1 MPESSNTGGRKPRV
15 SDRDLLDVFRSTAD
29 PVLSTAEVADA
40 VPIKRRG
47 VLNRLRDLEDAGELA
62 SKQIGG
68 RNTVWWIL
76 DGGDADT
83 FDAEELHGDP
93 STTLAGESG
102 ESDARADAV
111 DDATDGPADP
121 PADAHGAD
129 AAAEEDALD
138 TARERVD
145 ELDLAGSG
153 ADYDRRRDAVL
164 KMYRY
169 LRERPGE
176 RVSKS
181 DFADLLDGDDV
192 GYGGGF
198 ASLWGN
204 WVKGSGDRPNTLDTL
219 PGVELRGDDYV
230 FEVDP

>member
-192 GYGGGF
+192 GYGGG
-198 ASLWGN
+198 
-204 WVKGSGDRPNTLDTL
+204 
-219 PGVELRGDDYV
+219 
-230 FEVDP
+230 

>member
-47 VLNRLRDLEDAGELA
+47 VLNRLRDLEDGGELA

-83 FDAEELHGDP
+83 FDAEELRGDP
-93 STTLAGESG
+93 TTTLADESG
-102 ESDARADAV
+102 ESDARADA
-111 DDATDGPADP
+111 DADATDGPADP

-129 AAAEEDALD
+129 TAPEEDALD
-138 TARERVD
+138 AVDRVADSWEGTDDQLEARKAAARAVLDYAREH
-145 ELDLAGSG
+145 GT
-153 ADYDRRRDAVL
+153 
-164 KMYRY
+164 
-169 LRERPGE
+169 
-176 RVSKS
+176 VSKQEAKKNIRPEYPVEGQNARTWYRKTIRPVLNEAAEYDQS
-181 DFADLLDGDDV
+181 ARAYRLTDAEGD
-192 GYGGGF
+192 
-198 ASLWGN
+198 
-204 WVKGSGDRPNTLDTL
+204 T
-219 PGVELRGDDYV
+219 
-230 FEVDP
+230 

>member
-15 SDRDLLDVFRSTAD
+15 SDRDLLDVFRSTTD

-83 FDAEELHGDP
+83 FDTEELRGDP
-93 STTLAGESG
+93 TTTLAGESDDT
-102 ESDARADAV
+102 DARADAV

-129 AAAEEDALD
+129 ADPEEDAL
-138 TARERVD
+138 AERVRQY
-145 ELDLAGSG
+145 LAD
-153 ADYDRRRDAVL
+153 ADTPPKTEHGRAAIVDVFQ
-164 KMYRY
+164 Y
-169 LRERPGE
+169 LREHGTAKTADIQDTVYPEYADKWSSARTMWNALDRYLN
-176 RVSKS
+176 RV
-181 DFADLLDGDDV
+181 
-192 GYGGGF
+192 
-198 ASLWGN
+198 
-204 WVKGSGDRPNTLDTL
+204 
-219 PGVELRGDDYV
+219 PGVEKGGYGEWTYTDDDAV
-230 FEVDP
+230 RAEVNK